1 MINKNRLS
9 SYILIL
15 GFILVIIFIS
25 LEFFDSF
32 VNSNFFLALITL
44 IVGGIAIYLYLIE
57 KRNKKRD
64 AAKIILQEVRRAEDI
79 ISDYKEHRQ
88 YKFTKKIIATNSWAK
103 NIHYF
108 VGDLNVD
115 ELDKISN
122 LYSTGE
128 YLDSIITKISDFNF
142 KQMTSELEEN
152 LKKFKQQIQ
161 DNQNLIDPNSSG
173 GNVQQGQH
181 IISGQKNKEIE
192 IQMPAPW
199 KELLDEITDRYE
211 PIYHS
216 NIINKLNKIAK
227 LK

>member
-1 MINKNRLS
+1 MINKNKLS

-15 GFILVIIFIS
+15 GLIVLVVFTS
-25 LEFFDSF
+25 LNFLNSF
-32 VNSNFFLALITL
+32 VNSNFFLALVTL
-44 IVGGIAIYLYLIE
+44 GVGSFAIVLYLVQ
-57 KRNKKRD
+57 KNNKKRD

-142 KQMTSELEEN
+142 RQMTLALEEN
-152 LKKFKQQIQ
+152 LKNFKKQIQ
-161 DNQNLIDPNSSG
+161 DNQNQFDPNSSG

-181 IISGQKNKEIE
+181 AINGQLNKEIK
-192 IQMPAPW
+192 IQIPAPW
-199 KELLDEITDRYE
+199 KELLDEITDRHE

-216 NIINKLNKIAK
+216 IIISKLKIIAK
-227 LK
+227 IK